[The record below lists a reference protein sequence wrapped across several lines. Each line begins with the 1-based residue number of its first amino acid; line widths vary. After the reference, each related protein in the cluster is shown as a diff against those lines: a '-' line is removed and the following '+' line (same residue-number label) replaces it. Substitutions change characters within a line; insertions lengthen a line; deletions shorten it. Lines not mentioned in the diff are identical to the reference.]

1 MDLNG
6 QYQNFF
12 LKKNQNLNSAA
23 EYAKRRIGPRV
34 RDREEKQACAFV
46 CARVRMHVLGV
57 VSLTHSGFLF
67 SSLCHEAQ
75 TNTLVDV
82 VPTHGSLEILMD
94 LNFIHPWRLGKT
106 GPKLDRSS
114 HLGTKS
120 LPLRDRLCL
129 ELSTASRHKWMG
141 VQLSSFGPT
150 TQISTYNYG
159 PTKSN
164 LATRPH
170 LHRFL

>member
-1 MDLNG
+1 MRRDESDRE
-6 QYQNFF
+6 F
-12 LKKNQNLNSAA
+12 
-23 EYAKRRIGPRV
+23 ETEKRSKRV
-34 RDREEKQACAFV
+34 RV
-46 CARVRMHVLGV
+46 CARVCVCMWGV

-141 VQLSSFGPT
+141 VQLSSFGLT

-170 LHRFL
+170 LHRFLWRHHKGSQVPERICLVARY